1 MEKEKELD
9 EFLVND
15 PQERSEIIN
24 DLYMRIK
31 LLKRDRQQL
40 QREFAQLHHLVNG
53 LMALVAGLTILFVGA
68 MVIWLVL

>member
-1 MEKEKELD
+1 MDKEKELD
-9 EFLVND
+9 EFLVDD
-15 PQERSEIIN
+15 PQEHSETIN

-40 QREFAQLHHLVNG
+40 QRDFAHLQHLVNG
-53 LMALVAGLTILFVGA
+53 LMALVVGLTILFMGA

>member
-9 EFLVND
+9 EFLVED
-15 PQERSEIIN
+15 PQERSETIN
-24 DLYMRIK
+24 DLYMRVK

-40 QREFAQLHHLVNG
+40 QREFAQLHRLVNG
-53 LMALVAGLTILFVGA
+53 LMALVTGLTILFVGA

>member
-9 EFLVND
+9 EFLVED
-15 PQERSEIIN
+15 VQQRAEAIN
-24 DLYMRIK
+24 DLYMRIR

-53 LMALVAGLTILFVGA
+53 LMALVVGLTILFVGA